1 MSILN
6 NGVFMLGLVLI
17 FFIGVVI
24 GSAVFEI
31 FAVRRLNRLN
41 TVMEETNKSLFTVI
55 NSLKTSLAQKDA
67 TRV

>member
-1 MSILN
+1 
-6 NGVFMLGLVLI
+6 MLGLVLI